1 MNKFKLKKSTPFI
14 NGWIHSPCTLSAEV
28 LASSKF
34 SSITID
40 LQHGMLDFNDC
51 RHILQILSKYKIY
64 PIVRVPSN
72 KIDIINKCLDAGAKG
87 IICPLINTKEDC
99 EEFLQS
105 CYYPPQ
111 GIRSYGPTLA
121 ALNNDK
127 YFSSSKNEIMS
138 IIMLE
143 TRESVINLNEILKLP
158 LLDTIYVGPFD
169 LSISYGKSPDVIFK
183 SNKMKKIYQ
192 EVLTKVKKAQKLAAI
207 HCTSAETAVTFLKMG
222 FDFVTLS
229 TDIGLLKSSL
239 EREQEKVKKFIKND
253 MV

>member
-1 MNKFKLKKSTPFI
+1 
-14 NGWIHSPCTLSAEV
+14 
-28 LASSKF
+28 
-34 SSITID
+34 
-40 LQHGMLDFNDC
+40 MLDFNDC
-51 RHILQILSKYKIY
+51 RYILQILSKYKIY

-138 IIMLE
+138 IY
-143 TRESVINLNEILKLP
+143 INL
-158 LLDTIYVGPFD
+158 
-169 LSISYGKSPDVIFK
+169 
-183 SNKMKKIYQ
+183 
-192 EVLTKVKKAQKLAAI
+192 
-207 HCTSAETAVTFLKMG
+207 
-222 FDFVTLS
+222 
-229 TDIGLLKSSL
+229 
-239 EREQEKVKKFIKND
+239 FIRT
-253 MV
+253 